1 MLIEQIKKVIFFM
14 VYQGVRINMVII
26 FGKEYDRVIKQWFPN
41 GMDYTVENIIFLFE
55 KEFNARQIDMEDIP
69 KYIKECRDYPH
80 YFQTIEDYT
89 EDSISSSEKY
99 LIFVSDAI
107 SDNNYR
113 EEEDKLFNLIVLSVE
128 GDKVINYYSNAH
140 GGNGDFMMLIAD
152 KFYKAGLGELSSEE
166 VTSLNQA
173 KFEIL
178 KIKKF
183 NNELNYTLS
192 NLIII
197 LKEQFN
203 AVEIELKDLEKY
215 AREYSA
221 FSDYYNCIEDYTEER
236 IKSGQKYIVLIS
248 DDDNKE
254 PIFNGSFRIYNVI
267 FISYEADKIL
277 DIYPNLKQSSSFL
290 KHVIEVFGNNK
301 IKE

>member
-1 MLIEQIKKVIFFM
+1 
-14 VYQGVRINMVII
+14 
-26 FGKEYDRVIKQWFPN
+26 
-41 GMDYTVENIIFLFE
+41 MDFTVENIIFLFE
-55 KEFNARQIDMEDIP
+55 KEFNARQIDVKDIP

-89 EDSISSSEKY
+89 EDSISSNEEY

-140 GGNGDFMMLIAD
+140 GGKGDFMMLIAD
-152 KFYKAGLGELSSEE
+152 KFYKAGLGELSAEE
-166 VTSLNQA
+166 LLSLNQA
-173 KFEIL
+173 KFETV
-178 KIKKF
+178 KTKKF

-215 AREYSA
+215 AREYSV
-221 FSDYYNCIEDYTEER
+221 FSDYYNRIEDYTEER
-236 IKSGQKYIVLIS
+236 IKSGQKYLVLIS

-267 FISYEADKIL
+267 FISYKADKII
-277 DIYPNLKQSSSFL
+277 DIYPNLKQNSNFL
-290 KHVIEVFGNNK
+290 KYVIEAFRNNK